1 MNKESLIQ
9 ELLNTGMT
17 KESLIQLLSQQIKY
31 ATGLDGKIGIEAAN
45 ERKFAC
51 DAANCTLAI
60 LTQMGLE
67 AEDAFEQAEALI
79 A

>member
-1 MNKESLIQ
+1 
-9 ELLNTGMT
+9 MT
-17 KESLIQLLSQQIKY
+17 KESLIQLLAQQIKY

-45 ERKFAC
+45 ERKLAC

-60 LTQMGLE
+60 LSQMGLA